1 MKTIS
6 GARRIF
12 CFNAA
17 SPAMLEEFDEDYYRQ
32 CRLSGEPSVE
42 VELAGEPSVVIS
54 ATCYVPTGVKLTAV
68 IDPGG
73 VLQVI
78 CTSPGEPPI
87 VMREFDNWTSYA
99 VIRGDR

>member
-12 CFNAA
+12 CFNTP
-17 SPAMLEEFDEDYYRQ
+17 SPQLLEEFDERYYRE
-32 CRLSGEPSVE
+32 CRILGAPSVE

-54 ATCYVPTGVKLTAV
+54 ATCYVPAGVALGAIIV
-68 IDPGG
+68 GG

-78 CTSPGEPPI
+78 CTRPGEAPI
-87 VMREFDNWTSYA
+87 VMREFADWLHYT
-99 VIRGDR
+99 VIRGTER